1 MRYSL
6 HPEAERDL
14 RDAAEFYRQHAG
26 TALSQSLFGE
36 FERSVGV
43 MLEHPGW
50 GRCSGTVNVV
60 TSCNAF
66 RIRSS
71 MRSPV
76 RRFASWRWRT
86 IAAVPAI
93 GEDGSRKPDL

>member
-1 MRYSL
+1 MKYSL

-14 RDAAEFYRQHAG
+14 RDAAEFYRHHAG

-43 MLEHPGW
+43 MLEHPGVGSLW
-50 GRCSGTVNVV
+50 RNGKRR

-66 RIRSS
+66 RIRLSI
-71 MRSPV
+71 RFPG
-76 RRFASWRWRT
+76 RRFSSWR
-86 IAAVPAI
+86 
-93 GEDGSRKPDL
+93 